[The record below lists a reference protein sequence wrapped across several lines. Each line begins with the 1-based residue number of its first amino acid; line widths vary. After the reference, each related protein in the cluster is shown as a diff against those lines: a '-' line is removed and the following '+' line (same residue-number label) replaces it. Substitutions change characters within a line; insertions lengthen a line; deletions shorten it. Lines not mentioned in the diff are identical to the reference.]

1 MLLGV
6 SGSVAAIKTVEVA
19 RLLAAWADVR
29 VVTTEVGRRFIDGQL
44 PPSIGLYGA
53 SPARPAPGRGRHV
66 ERLAARVQGV
76 SGPCRSARLWSE
88 WSQVDLLR

>member
-44 PPSIGLYGA
+44 PPSVGLYGA
-53 SPARPAPGRGRHV
+53 SPAGDAPGMGRHV
-66 ERLAARVQGV
+66 KMLPACARGV
-76 SGPCRSARLWSE
+76 ARPDCSARL
-88 WSQVDLLR
+88 